1 MQKAMRAI
9 IVLTIALLTAAGL
22 VGGAV
27 FIGFARLERTALHTS
42 AAPAPHLQEMP
53 KPAPMPSEKIVAGK
67 TRAEPAIPAPPPTPH
82 ATIDPA
88 PAPTDGSILLLPAAA
103 RIHGYRLKIQSQPRP
118 VIRYWVDNLEYVEW
132 PMACPKA
139 GQYDVEIT
147 YSCAP
152 DSGGEFSVT
161 AGASSLRARAEN
173 TGDWQT
179 FRTVKLGTLAVAN
192 DHTTI
197 SLRPTGSIRHALM
210 EVQSIKLTPKVAEP
224 AQN

>member
-88 PAPTDGSILLLPAAA
+88 PAPTDGSRRPLSQMADESHGARRERGRHRPA
-103 RIHGYRLKIQSQPRP
+103 
-118 VIRYWVDNLEYVEW
+118 
-132 PMACPKA
+132 
-139 GQYDVEIT
+139 
-147 YSCAP
+147 
-152 DSGGEFSVT
+152 
-161 AGASSLRARAEN
+161 
-173 TGDWQT
+173 
-179 FRTVKLGTLAVAN
+179 LAN
-192 DHTTI
+192 
-197 SLRPTGSIRHALM
+197 
-210 EVQSIKLTPKVAEP
+210 
-224 AQN
+224 